1 MSKFKIKIKSILKF
15 TNVIINVGISTIN
28 VAKYRLKI
36 YFAMTKPAFTPFAR
50 RNSIFF
56 VILSIVKVTFA
67 NSSAYNKNIITI
79 PSVLNMDPN
88 PPLVPSSALK
98 KYVAILNITAK
109 MLMKIAFLSKILFK
123 SSLIKSMTMFPPL

>member
-28 VAKYRLKI
+28 VAKYKLRI
-36 YFAMTKPAFTPFAR
+36 YFAMIKPSFTPFAS

-79 PSVLNMDPN
+79 PSVLKIDPY
-88 PPLVPSSALK
+88 PLVVPSSALK